1 MFQSLNNNNAIA
13 KVVRIH
19 CENLRLTPR
28 ESAQL
33 GLKTELSMKSDY
45 GTKLELILIDM
56 SLQVGKNIMNIIS
69 VADTVCEFFESFSG
83 TRSWLDQ
90 IDTNIKD
97 ALNKQQKQNNKQNK
111 VG

>member
-1 MFQSLNNNNAIA
+1 MFLSLNNSNDIA
-13 KVVRIH
+13 KMIRIH

-45 GTKLELILIDM
+45 GSKLESILIDI
-56 SLQVGKNIMNIIS
+56 SLQIDKNVMNIIS
-69 VADTVCEFFESFSG
+69 VADVVCEFFESFSG
-83 TRSWLDQ
+83 TQSWLDQ
-90 IDTNIKD
+90 IDTNIND
-97 ALNKQQKQNNKQNK
+97 ALKKQKQLNK

>member
-1 MFQSLNNNNAIA
+1 MFQSLNSNNDLS
-13 KVVRIH
+13 KMVRIH

-45 GTKLELILIDM
+45 GTKLESILIDI
-56 SLQVGKNIMNIIS
+56 SLQVGKNVLDSHGAVMA
-69 VADTVCEFFESFSG
+69 VLEFFDSFAYSD
-83 TRSWLDQ
+83 SWLDQ
-90 IDTNIKD
+90 IELNIKD
-97 ALNKQQKQNNKQNK
+97 ALKRQKQLNK

>member
-1 MFQSLNNNNAIA
+1 MFQSLNSNNDIS
-13 KVVRIH
+13 KMVRIH

-45 GTKLELILIDM
+45 GTKLESILIDI
-56 SLQVGKNIMNIIS
+56 SLQVGKNVLDSHGAVMA
-69 VADTVCEFFESFSG
+69 VLEFFDSFTSSD
-83 TRSWLDQ
+83 SWVEQ
-90 IDTNIKD
+90 IELNIND
-97 ALNKQQKQNNKQNK
+97 ALNKQKQLNK